1 MAGLTDFFRPGAI
14 IVERLTAALP
24 DIRVKRV
31 QDYDRAQKHVSG
43 SVPEVLVRLLRATPT
58 DSAGGETLL
67 EQQYTAFYVVPGV
80 SEDWERDGPVLTTML
95 RALTG
100 YDPDEEQFVGEFKPV
115 GSITPQTWEERGVI
129 VYPVVFSVPVHI

>member
-1 MAGLTDFFRPGAI
+1 MTGLTDFFRPGAI

-31 QDYDRAQKHVSG
+31 QDYTRAQENVSG
-43 SVPEVLVRLLRATPT
+43 SVPEILVRLLRATPV
-58 DSAGGETLL
+58 DSAAETAIL

-80 SEDWERDGPVLTTML
+80 SEDWERDGPVLSAMLQTM
-95 RALTG
+95 TG
-100 YDPDEEQFVGEFKPV
+100 YSDDEEQFVGEFKPA

-129 VYPVVFSVPVHI
+129 VYPVVFSVTVRL